1 MQWCCWD
8 DGCWESGMECSVMI
22 YYIHIKF
29 LVRVSLFLRVID
41 NEAETQKTIKPLQGT
56 DQQ

>member
-1 MQWCCWD
+1 
-8 DGCWESGMECSVMI
+8 MECSVMI

-41 NEAETQKTIKPLQGT
+41 YEAETQKTIKSLQGA